1 MGAIRKAE
9 QARFAYLLNVLVSSP
24 PPPPTRPVDCMN
36 YSSICNKQLGNYY
49 CHNQINNSPCDVA
62 TTWQNLLTYP
72 KENKGEFMDLVLL
85 GWAELVFF
93 FSSSGATLSLFLS
106 LLFSCLSLLQPS
118 SFLPLSCPSQ
128 GHSWK
133 ESCDGGESAG
143 LPARLP
149 CDHSPLLC
157 VSLSFA
163 ALSFWSGLGGDK
175 FTPSVWLDLYI
186 VCVWVCVCVEV

>member
-9 QARFAYLLNVLVSSP
+9 QARFAYLLNVLVSSL
-24 PPPPTRPVDCMN
+24 PPPTRPVDCMN

-62 TTWQNLLTYP
+62 TTWQNLFTYP
-72 KENKGEFMDLVLL
+72 RQGRIYGL
-85 GWAELVFF
+85 GVARLSSSVFF
-93 FSSSGATLSLFLS
+93 FFLILLFWCYAVSPPL

-118 SFLPLSCPSQ
+118 SFLPLLCPSQ

-133 ESCDGGESAG
+133 ESCYGGESAG

-163 ALSFWSGLGGDK
+163 TLSFWSSLGGDK

-186 VCVWVCVCVEV
+186 LCVCVCVEV